1 MSYRDKYEEWLEND
15 YFDEETKQELRAI
28 ADDEE
33 EIEDR
38 FYTDLE
44 FGTGGMRG
52 IIGAGTNRINKYTIR
67 KVTQGLANHILDQ
80 GIVVRTQG
88 VVIAYDSRHKSR
100 EFALEA
106 ARVLNGNL
114 IKTYL
119 FNELR
124 PVPELSFAVRELG
137 AMAGIVITA
146 SHNPPEYNGYKVY
159 LNDGGQVVPE
169 RAAKI
174 IAEIDEISD
183 FKEIISSAENYDLK
197 ILLYERGD
205 ISIKTLKEK
214 YNNPKNVLL
223 ITGPEGG
230 FTDDE
235 VKAAELNGFEKITM
249 GPRILRAET
258 AVLSSCVVCQH
269 LFGDI

>member
-1 MSYRDKYEEWLEND
+1 MK
-15 YFDEETKQELRAI
+15 
-28 ADDEE
+28 
-33 EIEDR
+33 R
-38 FYTDLE
+38 FYNEKLE
-44 FGTGGMRG
+44 PDSKFFTLTGKEAHHLKNVMRIKPG
-52 IIGAGTNRINKYTIR
+52 ETVIFTNGKGLDFKAYIESIENNIINFS
-67 KVTQGLANHILDQ
+67 VTECIKGEK
-80 GIVVRTQG
+80 
-88 VVIAYDSRHKSR
+88 DS
-100 EFALEA
+100 F
-106 ARVLNGNL
+106 LNLSIGFSIIKGKKNDEL
-114 IKTYL
+114 IKPLT
-119 FNELR
+119 
-124 PVPELSFAVRELG
+124 ELG
-137 AMAGIVITA
+137 VTEIIPLVSTRTVSDPGEKKKSNKTA
-146 SHNPPEYNGYKVY
+146 RWREISKEAIK
-159 LNDGGQVVPE
+159 QCE
-169 RAAKI
+169 RSFLPNI
-174 IAEIDEISD
+174 CEISD